1 MNKEAIKHIAIGAA
15 GGLAVGAL
23 GSYAFFKARWA
34 KKHEQIFN
42 DQMQELTDKM
52 EKAFD
57 EGYQDGLKKAQIE
70 YGRKIAAEEIEEV
83 YHPQGVE
90 PEPLPEVELEHD
102 PELACAPEPPRP
114 APVVYDTP
122 KVQEAAKEPIA
133 AEVGD
138 HPFLKMYGQGVKMSD
153 LIDPAEL
160 ESPKEDPEE
169 IVSSPQSSIGR
180 LIRTRPEQGTVR
192 LLGQDEWSRL
202 DANVATE
209 TMIYYDEDDVVA
221 YMENDATHDDT
232 GLLEEVRKLIPQF
245 AIDTCTTDPDT
256 MYAYIYDYGTCVEF
270 IRYHAS
276 YTAFTGLN
284 P

>member
-1 MNKEAIKHIAIGAA
+1 MNKENIKYIAIGAVGGLAIGAA
-15 GGLAVGAL
+15 G
-23 GSYAFFKARWA
+23 SYVFYKARWA

-57 EGYQDGLKKAQIE
+57 EGYQDGLKKGQLE
-70 YGRKIAAEEIEEV
+70 YGRKIAPEEIEEV

-90 PEPLPEVELEHD
+90 PEPLPEEK
-102 PELACAPEPPRP
+102 PEPPRP
-114 APVVYDTP
+114 QPVVYDTP
-122 KVQEAAKEPIA
+122 KVKEAAKEPA
-133 AEVGD
+133 VAEVGD
-138 HPFLKMYGQGVKMSD
+138 HPFLKMYGQGVKTSD

-160 ESPKEDPEE
+160 ESPKEDLEE

-202 DANVATE
+202 DIDVATT

-221 YMENDATHDDT
+221 YMENDATTDDT
-232 GLLEEVRKLIPQF
+232 GLIEEVRRLIPQF
-245 AIDTCTTDPDT
+245 AIDSGTSDPDT
-256 MYAYIYDYGTCVEF
+256 MYAYIYDYATCVEF

-276 YTAFTGLN
+276 YTAFTGLQA